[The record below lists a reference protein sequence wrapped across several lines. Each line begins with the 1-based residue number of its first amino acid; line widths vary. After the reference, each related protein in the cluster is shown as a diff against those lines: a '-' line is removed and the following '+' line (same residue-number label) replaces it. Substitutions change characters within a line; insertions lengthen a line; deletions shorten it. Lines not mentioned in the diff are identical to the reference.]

1 MGKGKV
7 TKSDVGYDAKRADE
21 GWRRGK
27 EASRKEGGGGFFIGD
42 GAVIK
47 DGVVINPGTS
57 KK

>member
-7 TKSDVGYDAKRADE
+7 TKSDVGYNERRAEE

-27 EASRKEGGGGFFIGD
+27 EAARKEGGFFIGD

-47 DGVVINPGTS
+47 DGVVISPGTS